1 MQLLIEEIGLADTV
15 DPLGGSYYIE
25 SLTNQLEGKIVEAMN
40 WVDTQGGIVKA
51 VADGVIQAKVSEYA
65 FERQKALE
73 SGALRK
79 VGVNC
84 YTETEEE
91 NPNVELH
98 PYDELGGMAQIEAL
112 RRVKAQR
119 DGDAVER
126 ALAAL
131 RADAQAGRNVMPALM
146 TAVKAYASVGEMSDV
161 LREVYGSFK
170 EPTRLW
176 RKVA

>member
-25 SLTNQLEGKIVEAMN
+25 SLTNQLEEKIVEAMN
-40 WVDTQGGIVKA
+40 WVDSQGGIVKA

-84 YTETEEE
+84 YTDSDEEK
-91 NPNVELH
+91 PQVDLH
-98 PYDELGGMAQIEAL
+98 GYDEMGAIEQIDAL
-112 RRVKAQR
+112 KKVRATRNNA
-119 DGDAVER
+119 AVER
-126 ALAAL
+126 ALAAV
-131 RADAQAGRNVMPALM
+131 RAEAKAGRNVMPALM
-146 TAVKAYASVGEMSDV
+146 DAVKAYATVGEMTNALVD
-161 LREVYGSFK
+161 VYGRFQ
-170 EPTRLW
+170 EPTKLW